1 MKIPFFSNK
10 EKLMSGK
17 ERVLLSEHIDPSGRR
32 VAEKVMTEEGVM
44 LERLFNYIGK
54 LEGEI
59 KGLSYRVYS
68 NKED

>member
-10 EKLMSGK
+10 EKLVSGK